1 LDHDW
6 GFCGKDYCKQ
16 LRKKNIALV
25 YDSKLVGIED
35 ESGEDKITAV
45 FAAAIATVNLLASA

>member
-1 LDHDW
+1 
-6 GFCGKDYCKQ
+6 
-16 LRKKNIALV
+16 LV